1 MNRIISIIFMS
12 IALIF
17 SAQTVSSAQMT
28 RDWAGFGR
36 YVKANA
42 DVKKAP
48 RAVFYGDSITDGWGK
63 SHDDFFKSINCAARG
78 IGGQTTSEM
87 LVRMRQDVISLHPKY
102 MILLAGINDIARNN
116 GAISVENAIGNIIS
130 MCELCKAN
138 KIKPILCALFPVN
151 AIPWR
156 SEVEDTAEQVTKF
169 NDMLRAYASANK
181 IQFVDYFPLECYIGG
196 RLDPK
201 YSGDGIHPT
210 PDGYEYMQQVIVNYL

>member
-1 MNRIISIIFMS
+1 MKRIISFFLVS
-12 IALIF
+12 AALLC
-17 SAQTVSSAQMT
+17 ATAAVSSAQDH
-28 RDWAGFGR
+28 DWAGFGR

-48 RAVFYGDSITDGWGK
+48 RAVFYGDSITDGWGRH
-63 SHDDFFKSINCAARG
+63 HDDFFKSNKCVARG
-78 IGGQTTSEM
+78 ISGQTTSEM

-156 SEVEDTAEQVTKF
+156 SEVEDTAEQVAKF
-169 NDMLRAYASANK
+169 NGMLRAYASANK